1 MNNAFGQGLTTTQI
15 QLAAGYAAVVNGGYY
30 IQPTIIHKII
40 EKKKGNENQEKFLQ
54 QVTRQVFKPETSSVI
69 RDALLDV
76 LSENPGIANNAS
88 ISGYALGGKS
98 GTAQISYKGRY
109 QGGN

>member
-1 MNNAFGQGLTTTQI
+1 MNNSFGQGLTTTQI

-30 IQPTIIHKII
+30 IQPTIINKII
-40 EKKKGNENQEKFLQ
+40 EKKKGNESQEKIPQ
-54 QVTRQVFKPETSSVI
+54 QVTRQVFKPESSSVI
-69 RDALLDV
+69 RNALLDV
-76 LSENPGIANNAS
+76 LSENPEIANNAS

-109 QGGN
+109 Q